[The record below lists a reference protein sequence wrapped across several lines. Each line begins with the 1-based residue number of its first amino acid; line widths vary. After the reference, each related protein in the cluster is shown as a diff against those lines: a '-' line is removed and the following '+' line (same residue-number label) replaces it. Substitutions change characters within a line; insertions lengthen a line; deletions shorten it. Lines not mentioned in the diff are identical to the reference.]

1 MATKL
6 TRDHHLLSR
15 NLKLNGNYISND
27 GDDEGISIANDGDVT
42 MTSNDTHLKLAYDGS
57 NHTTMAI
64 ASNGAATITAT
75 GGTQSNADIGF
86 LAGDGAGA
94 VEFKC
99 NTATFYKSATGLQS
113 IAMNVSGEP
122 LMIFNSSADGG
133 DDLRIGVGAAGA
145 SNITTIDDDGE
156 AADLTLNIDGDTIIN
171 RDTARTTSGTVKGLH
186 IDYDHTG
193 ISASGQSIV
202 AIGLDLDMN
211 CETVT
216 HVGTVKQTG
225 IDLDM
230 VAAGDGALQEQVGLD
245 IKCTGGDYNRGLR
258 IEVPD
263 GNNDYHILLV
273 AADDTSEYAKIRL
286 AETGDLTI
294 ETVGDGTT
302 DSDLTLDVDGDIVLD
317 ADGGNIYFK
326 DNGTTYI
333 DFQVDGSNDKMAVTG
348 ALTIDASDKIVLD
361 SASGGFEMHGAGTT
375 AKFADM
381 YAGMILGYTA
391 INIDAI
397 QESYA
402 VTGSLAV
409 TDANHKVIFVA
420 PPSGKVEIFVS
431 FSAIAIAQRWLKLGL
446 SNNATYQ
453 AIQFPNLGDPTN
465 EHTIIDLPV
474 DGYARVI
481 THNWVVEGL
490 TAGTEYTWY
499 LGAQA
504 EQAARI
510 TMWWGGTASGRYAPF
525 IMKATALPATITTE

>member
-302 DSDLTLDVDGDIVLD
+302 DSDLTLDVDGSI
-317 ADGGNIYFK
+317 I
-326 DNGTTYI
+326 
-333 DFQVDGSNDKMAVTG
+333 
-348 ALTIDASDKIVLD
+348 LD
-361 SASGGFEMHGAGTT
+361 SADGGFEMHGAGTT

-391 INIDAI
+391 INIDAT